1 MTHIDLRMKKIQG
14 PAVALLFF
22 GLAGMLIAMSASS
35 PAPKGKLSGKYF
47 DDAAVFAE
55 GKVCR
60 VDSGAGTLIRFDQL
74 HENPL
79 FQSKSP
85 NMTHLVLW
93 FKDGLM
99 TGQRYEI
106 PSPAVQVC
114 YWEQGDLLMFHTTK
128 GLGWVEFAVSD
139 GGQPL
144 KGKMDLKLIEPDH
157 NMSNSDYHYMGGPF
171 TAAHSKLKAD

>member
-1 MTHIDLRMKKIQG
+1 MKQSLNRVFG
-14 PAVALLFF
+14 GFVLLALVAALVAVSPSDF
-22 GLAGMLIAMSASS
+22 GKK
-35 PAPKGKLSGKYF
+35 PKGKLIGKYF
-47 DDAAVFAE
+47 ENTSVFAE

-60 VDSGAGTLIRFDQL
+60 VDSGAGTLVRFDQN

-79 FQSKSP
+79 FQSKLP
-85 NMTHLVLW
+85 NMTHLILW

-157 NMSNSDYHYMGGPF
+157 NMSNSDYHYMGGSF
-171 TAAHSKLKAD
+171 TATLSKER